1 MVVNHQAPHSWGFLF
16 VGAWVDL
23 GKEFIMKRLLLIALP
38 LLLIVGCSKPIN
50 DETLIE
56 KDGLKYHPDTKE
68 LYSGKVFQNRMGG
81 EKEFEGSYKDGKED
95 GLWTSWYQNG
105 QKKEERTYKGWKQD
119 GLWTLWYENG
129 QKKEE
134 STYKDGNGFHIEWY
148 ENGQKKLERN
158 YKDGNWIQNVWN
170 VDGDVLKR
178 PAISNEATLDLD
190 DY

>member
-1 MVVNHQAPHSWGFLF
+1 
-16 VGAWVDL
+16 
-23 GKEFIMKRLLLIALP
+23 MKRLLLIALP